1 MEEVGRLTK
10 AARAVKLFDRH
21 ARISLLKEAGD
32 LRIGKSGMFR
42 SHYSP
47 KLADFD
53 ESLWQ
58 GCYGA
63 GHVDVICKCS

>member
-1 MEEVGRLTK
+1 MEKVGRLTK
-10 AARAVKLFDRH
+10 AGRAVKLFDRH

-53 ESLWQ
+53 
-58 GCYGA
+58 
-63 GHVDVICKCS
+63 